1 MYFTNY
7 TIFNMKIKVL
17 QRNVWFRERAEN
29 LLQVMKKLNPDIICC
44 QEITQGSWF
53 NEKRDVAQFL
63 AQELWYNYY
72 FSRAHKY
79 EYPYTP
85 LWERN
90 FWWNA
95 IFTRFTINESFDFAI
110 INSNDSPG
118 HPYERRTCAVV
129 RVQVWEKVIT
139 VATAHKSYST
149 GFSEDQDKIGETQKL
164 INFFKENENIIFTW
178 DLNLPPETKSI
189 KMIEEELQNCWPDYS
204 QPTWT
209 TKPFSFM
216 WFEENELNR
225 RLDYVFAS
233 KNFKVISSG
242 IISTNYSDHLPILVE
257 CEID

>member
-1 MYFTNY
+1 
-7 TIFNMKIKVL
+7 MKIKVL

-53 NEKRDVAQFL
+53 NDKRDVAQFI

-79 EYPYTP
+79 EYPHTP

-95 IFTRFTINESFDFAI
+95 IFTRFTIKESFDFAL
-110 INSNDSPG
+110 INPDDSPD
-118 HPYERRTCAVV
+118 HPYERRTCAVAK
-129 RVQVWEKVIT
+129 VQAWEKVLTI
-139 VATAHKSYST
+139 ATAHKSYSSR
-149 GFSEDQDKIGETQKL
+149 FSEDQDKIEETQKL
-164 INFFKENENIIFTW
+164 VHFFGENENIIFTW
-178 DLNLPPETKSI
+178 DLNLTPETESI
-189 KMIEEELQNCWPDYS
+189 KMIEEELQNCWPDYNQS
-204 QPTWT
+204 TRT

-225 RLDYVFAS
+225 RLDYIFAS
-233 KNFKVISSG
+233 KNFKVISSE